1 MTSVTSTE
9 LSDAPPTSEIRV
21 PSIFQRASDFGTAS
35 ARPTSEAPCTL
46 EGYVGVYWTR
56 LPGYRIPTDDKKIRT
71 WVIRNGHG
79 SRLERT
85 INRTHWWCC
94 KVCHQ
99 KRSLRNHCF
108 KLEKSTTSS
117 VDHMKEAHGIDEEG
131 PLRKK
136 ARHGDSAM
144 GQYVQNG
151 GDPVTAAQNE
161 QALEV
166 HHADFKAIRYD

>member
-71 WVIRNGHG
+71 
-79 SRLERT
+79 
-85 INRTHWWCC
+85 
-94 KVCHQ
+94 
-99 KRSLRNHCF
+99 LRNHCF

-136 ARHGDSAM
+136 ARHGVSAM

-161 QALEV
+161 QALEF